1 MSNQYI
7 SSIRFDNI
15 VNVELITEDYS
26 AFGELT
32 QYQKT
37 VVDRLRAE
45 GLVDSEIKRMLKE
58 F

>member
-1 MSNQYI
+1 MGDKYI
-7 SSIRFDNI
+7 SSIRFDEVLNLK
-15 VNVELITEDYS
+15 LIEDYS

-45 GLVDSEIKRMLKE
+45 GLADSEIKRMLKE

>member
-1 MSNQYI
+1 MGNQYI

-15 VNVELITEDYS
+15 VNVEPIIEDYS

-45 GLVDSEIKRMLKE
+45 GLTDNEIKRMLKE

>member
-15 VNVELITEDYS
+15 VNVEPIIEDYS
-26 AFGELT
+26 TFGKLT

-45 GLVDSEIKRMLKE
+45 GLTDNEIKRILRE
-58 F
+58 V

>member
-15 VNVELITEDYS
+15 VNVEPIIEDYS
-26 AFGELT
+26 TFGELT

-37 VVDRLRAE
+37 VVDRLRTE
-45 GLVDSEIKRMLKE
+45 GLTDNEIKRRVLI
-58 F
+58 